1 MCHGEQGRS
10 GATPDVGNWLNQ
22 NQHPPGAASFPRKTR
37 PLFREIHD
45 FLLASRVTITD
56 MSRLKPILFFL
67 VVAAAALFF
76 VLRKPVSEEIHVGD
90 PAPEFAI
97 KDETGKEL
105 KLSDYRGN
113 VVFLNFWY
121 TTCVPCVKEMPD
133 MEVVNRVF
141 KERKFKMVPISVD
154 TNFEDVK
161 KFYQDYKLTTM
172 PMYLDPGK
180 QIAGRY
186 NVYKFP
192 ETYIIDGNGIVL
204 KHYIGERI
212 WSNATYMS
220 VIEEFVK
227 KQEAPASASQ

>member
-1 MCHGEQGRS
+1 
-10 GATPDVGNWLNQ
+10 
-22 NQHPPGAASFPRKTR
+22 
-37 PLFREIHD
+37 
-45 FLLASRVTITD
+45 
-56 MSRLKPILFFL
+56 
-67 VVAAAALFF
+67 
-76 VLRKPVSEEIHVGD
+76 
-90 PAPEFAI
+90 
-97 KDETGKEL
+97 
-105 KLSDYRGN
+105 
-113 VVFLNFWY
+113 
-121 TTCVPCVKEMPD
+121 